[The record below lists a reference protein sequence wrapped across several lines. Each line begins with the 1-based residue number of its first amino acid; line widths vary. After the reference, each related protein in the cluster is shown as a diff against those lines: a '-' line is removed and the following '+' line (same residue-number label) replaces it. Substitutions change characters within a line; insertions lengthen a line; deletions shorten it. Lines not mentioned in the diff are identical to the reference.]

1 MIFRASLVAQMVK
14 CLPAMWETWIQSPG
28 WEDPLEKE
36 IATHSSTLTWKIPW
50 MEEPGRLQSMGS
62 QWVGHNCAT
71 LLTGMIFSA
80 WLKHDDKNF
89 LGISSCDTLSS
100 PMRQALLVLTNEN
113 IWSSESRSWI
123 PNYQE
128 SAGIIRKMREQVS
141 QVRNP
146 DVSAMH
152 GGIKKWL
159 ITNSVSRKVGQD
171 KT

>member
-1 MIFRASLVAQMVK
+1 MVCSVGIKLLSSKRLVGTAGNAFPSKEIKLQVVLMIFRASLVAQMVK

-36 IATHSSTLTWKIPW
+36 IGTHSSTLTWKIPW

-80 WLKHDDKNF
+80 WLKHDEKNF

-100 PMRQALLVLTNEN
+100 PMRQALLVLTEVN
-113 IWSSESRSWI
+113 IWGSESRS
-123 PNYQE
+123 
-128 SAGIIRKMREQVS
+128 
-141 QVRNP
+141 
-146 DVSAMH
+146 
-152 GGIKKWL
+152 
-159 ITNSVSRKVGQD
+159 
-171 KT
+171 

>member
-14 CLPAMWETWIQSPG
+14 CLPAMRETWIQSPG

-80 WLKHDDKNF
+80 WLKHDKNF
-89 LGISSCDTLSS
+89 LGISSGDTLSS
-100 PMRQALLVLTNEN
+100 PMRQALLVLTEMN
-113 IWSSESRSWI
+113 IWGSESRSSI
-123 PNYQE
+123 PTVRSQ
-128 SAGIIRKMREQVS
+128 QV
-141 QVRNP
+141 VLERW
-146 DVSAMH
+146 A
-152 GGIKKWL
+152 
-159 ITNSVSRKVGQD
+159 SRYHRWGMQKPKPCIEG
-171 KT
+171 

>member
-1 MIFRASLVAQMVK
+1 MIFRASLVAQIVK
-14 CLPAMWETWIQSPG
+14 CLPAMQETWIQSPG

-100 PMRQALLVLTNEN
+100 PMRQALLVLTEVN
-113 IWSSESRSWI
+113 IWGSESRSSI
-123 PNYQE
+123 PTVRSQQVLFKWWGSRYHRW
-128 SAGIIRKMREQVS
+128 GIQMS
-141 QVRNP
+141 QLC
-146 DVSAMH
+146 ME
-152 GGIKKWL
+152 G
-159 ITNSVSRKVGQD
+159 
-171 KT
+171 